1 MLNLKKGFRD
11 LCDQHRM
18 RIGMSSMSCRLGVEG
33 QGDQGGAV
41 LARPGAGHEDGGD
54 GGGGQLGGGSQ
65 LWGLLSHQRRCH
77 WVSSLLFLL
86 SHLRGG
92 SVKIGQESLQTLLTK
107 QSTRILKTFRG
118 FE

>member
-1 MLNLKKGFRD
+1 
-11 LCDQHRM
+11 
-18 RIGMSSMSCRLGVEG
+18 MSSMSCRLGVEG

-54 GGGGQLGGGSQ
+54 GGGGQLGGGRQ
-65 LWGLLSHQRRCH
+65 LQGLLSHQRGCY

-92 SVKIGQESLQTLLTK
+92 SVKIGQEFLQILLTR
-107 QSTRILKTFRG
+107 QNTRILKTFTG

>member
-1 MLNLKKGFRD
+1 
-11 LCDQHRM
+11 
-18 RIGMSSMSCRLGVEG
+18 MSSMSCRLGVEG

-41 LARPGAGHEDGGD
+41 LARPGPGHEDGGD
-54 GGGGQLGGGSQ
+54 GGGGQLGGGRQ
-65 LWGLLSHQRRCH
+65 LQGLLCHQRRCY

-92 SVKIGQESLQTLLTK
+92 SVKIGRESLQTLLTR
-107 QSTRILKTFRG
+107 QSSSILKTLTG